1 MYVFIDFSISLL
13 NMLSDTGLA
22 LISFLNSYPE
32 LLGVRLLDYSY
43 AEILFGVGLPIFMGY
58 AAVKFV
64 VDIVT

>member
-13 NMLSDTGLA
+13 NMLSDVGLS

-32 LLGVRLLDYSY
+32 LLGVRLLDYTY
-43 AEILFGVGLPIFMGY
+43 AEMLFGVGLPVFMGY